1 MYYEIGE
8 TNRKI
13 INIDG
18 FKFMLSVTKL
28 DGYVSIE
35 ISDIKNKLI
44 DSIEV
49 YDESGLSTALDIL
62 NNSTYNWIDQN
73 TDEQDR
79 MMNLVMKW

>member
-18 FKFMLSVTKL
+18 FKFMLSVTRSV
-28 DGYVSIE
+28 GYVSIE

-62 NNSTYNWIDQN
+62 NNSVYNWIEQN

-79 MMNLVMKW
+79 LMNLVMKW